1 MLKKEVFGVQLDE
14 FYNKMITIFETYIFE
29 IFGAEMKKVKFECKF
44 ENRGFFRLEY
54 MYRPNNY
61 RIIIENEYRTYDID
75 IVDEEDASNS
85 LYRICKFK
93 NSLAKEDIEN
103 GIQLLKETL
112 EKNNFNMYFEEDGEL
127 YKKNALGVQKVKDIR
142 ELLNG

>member
-1 MLKKEVFGVQLDE
+1 MCIRD
-14 FYNKMITIFETYIFE
+14 
-29 IFGAEMKKVKFECKF
+29 
-44 ENRGFFRLEY
+44 R
-54 MYRPNNY
+54 
-61 RIIIENEYRTYDID
+61 YRTYDID

-103 GIQLLKETL
+103 AIQLLKETL

>member
-14 FYNKMITIFETYIFE
+14 FYNKMITI
-29 IFGAEMKKVKFECKF
+29 F

-103 GIQLLKETL
+103 AIQLLKETL

>member
-1 MLKKEVFGVQLDE
+1 MQLDD
-14 FYNKMITIFETYIFE
+14 FYNEMITVFETCIFE

-54 MYRPNNY
+54 MYCPNNY

-75 IVDEEDASNS
+75 IVDAENASNS

-93 NSLAKEDIEN
+93 NSLAKADIESAVR
-103 GIQLLKETL
+103 LLKETL
-112 EKNNFNMYFEEDGEL
+112 EKNNSNMYFEKEGEL
-127 YKKNALGVQKVKDIR
+127 YRKNSLGIQRVKDIR
-142 ELLNG
+142 ELLKG